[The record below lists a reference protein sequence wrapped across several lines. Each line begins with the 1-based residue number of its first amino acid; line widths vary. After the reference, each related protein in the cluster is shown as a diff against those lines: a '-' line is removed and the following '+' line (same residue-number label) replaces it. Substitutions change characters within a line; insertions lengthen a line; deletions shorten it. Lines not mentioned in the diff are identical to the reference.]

1 MSITTTTFLKNLFE
15 GIPRSNCNIA
25 KKKTSVNK
33 TLNKMVYG
41 LKVKWHYHQTE
52 RDRDRGNGRG
62 YKTC

>member
-25 KKKTSVNK
+25 KKKTSVDK

-41 LKVKWHYHQTE
+41 LKVKWHNH
-52 RDRDRGNGRG
+52 
-62 YKTC
+62 